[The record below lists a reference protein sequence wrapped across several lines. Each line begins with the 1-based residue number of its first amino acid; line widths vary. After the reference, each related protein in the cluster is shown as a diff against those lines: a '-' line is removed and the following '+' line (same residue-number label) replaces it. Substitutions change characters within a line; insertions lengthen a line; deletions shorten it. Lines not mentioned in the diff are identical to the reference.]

1 MTSVAFPCLGT
12 RYRRY
17 PAKLSAKAMLDGIR
31 EFSVNNNISNVTSV
45 LILLYGTDCEKIAR
59 VSCFK
64 VMLWSF
70 LDFER
75 T

>member
-17 PAKLSAKAMLDGIR
+17 PAKLSAQAMLDGIR

-45 LILLYGTDCEKIAR
+45 LILVYGTGCEKIAQ
-59 VSCFK
+59 VSCFIGN
-64 VMLWSF
+64 VNLSILSI
-70 LDFER
+70 LD
-75 T
+75 